1 MNSSW
6 RKTIVTQTEE
16 LIANLFKKAD
26 VVLSMNSDRRIHK
39 RGGHMKRMSRFG
51 AAVTV
56 AVMLAS
62 GLAASTAR
70 LEGKGDGDGGGTTA
84 LCSALLSVVND
95 TNFPQAIRDAAQRT
109 FDLLGCS

>member
-1 MNSSW
+1 
-6 RKTIVTQTEE
+6 
-16 LIANLFKKAD
+16 
-26 VVLSMNSDRRIHK
+26 
-39 RGGHMKRMSRFG
+39 MKGMSKFG

-70 LEGKGDGDGGGTTA
+70 LEARGNGHGGDTTA
-84 LCSALLSVVND
+84 LCSALLSVVNN
-95 TNFPQAIRDAAQRT
+95 TNFPQAIRDAAQRA